1 MYKYLKNLVKE
12 IVIFFLQI
20 RVIYILKN
28 INFKNKKNIFI
39 DLGTNKGQG
48 FFFFKKFFKIE
59 NFEYLLIEPNPNLKN
74 FINQNIINKY
84 KNNKI
89 SFLSKAAY
97 IQNTKKKFFGL
108 VEDDRG
114 ALSEGASILKD
125 HNSNMYDANEEK
137 SIYVDCFDFPE
148 YLKKLKDYDNIVI
161 KMDVEGSEYIL
172 LEKIIENITEIQNIK
187 HIFIEFHSRFMNK
200 SLKKKFRLKEIHI
213 KDSLKKN
220 KINFTLWI

>member
-1 MYKYLKNLVKE
+1 
-12 IVIFFLQI
+12 
-20 RVIYILKN
+20 
-28 INFKNKKNIFI
+28 
-39 DLGTNKGQG
+39 
-48 FFFFKKFFKIE
+48 
-59 NFEYLLIEPNPNLKN
+59 
-74 FINQNIINKY
+74 
-84 KNNKI
+84 
-89 SFLSKAAY
+89 
-97 IQNTKKKFFGL
+97 
-108 VEDDRG
+108 
-114 ALSEGASILKD
+114 
-125 HNSNMYDANEEK
+125 MYDANEEK